1 MNMQGSTDHVAL
13 RFPRRSAGGA
23 KSNTVTSETQ
33 ASVQSAGREF
43 VITWMAG
50 IIMQHQEHHIMF
62 MDFCEDRHSLLEDDS
77 PTEMMMMMKKEHKD
91 AELDKKIEA
100 LRKKNEALMKRYQEV
115 EEDKKRAEQEG
126 MSLHSRKGKTDDLSI
141 TINKSSNDQRVV
153 TKRSGP
159 GGLRDGEQEKDPGS
173 SVFSIGRGKRRQLL
187 VTTSGNIKGEGV
199 RRKKG
204 QKPSRESSEVEVL
217 CRGRAGVQQHTRNTA
232 SSVCKESPGVFSSGP
247 LSLICVFVQDDAE
260 KPDQWSRCEDSYVV
274 PVTEAV
280 ADLNLVTSKEEQ
292 LEYLRWKKEREE
304 IDRERV
310 ARHKNA
316 KGQWRRAWDME
327 KTDLMFSEKEHG
339 GRNTR
344 RGNMKAE
351 ESRGGQQASDRKR
364 KCVPVV
370 GSKAKGKDRLTGRA
384 RRWDAKEQ
392 EEHLQ
397 VYPESS
403 LQEFLEELDAL
414 CAPEVENINPETDI
428 ENTKPRAS
436 KDSFKTT
443 EVKPPDGTEEQNGC
457 VSTESALKATE
468 KKVRFSEIHD
478 KNGTETTLQVKNS
491 PVEDDR
497 RTLARDHSECVPEE
511 TKPVSPEQ
519 ENPVDKL
526 NPLTEGS
533 EELCPKAGD
542 VRISAEPDENQP
554 VEHSKSCSNRGNEEL
569 MDSSLS
575 VLNLEPAESL
585 PDHSTGADLARE
597 NGKVV

>member
-1 MNMQGSTDHVAL
+1 
-13 RFPRRSAGGA
+13 
-23 KSNTVTSETQ
+23 
-33 ASVQSAGREF
+33 
-43 VITWMAG
+43 MAG

-187 VTTSGNIKGEGV
+187 VTTSGNIKGKRVFGE
-199 RRKKG
+199 RKDRNRPVSPARLK
-204 QKPSRESSEVEVL
+204 SCAEEELESNNT
-217 CRGRAGVQQHTRNTA
+217 RGTQRAQSAKRVP
-232 SSVCKESPGVFSSGP
+232 E
-247 LSLICVFVQDDAE
+247 DDAE

-327 KTDLMFSEKEHG
+327 KTDLMFSEKEHGGTSNRG

>member
-1 MNMQGSTDHVAL
+1 
-13 RFPRRSAGGA
+13 
-23 KSNTVTSETQ
+23 
-33 ASVQSAGREF
+33 
-43 VITWMAG
+43 
-50 IIMQHQEHHIMF
+50 MQHQEHHIMF
-62 MDFCEDRHSLLEDDS
+62 MDFCEDGHCLLEDDS

-126 MSLHSRKGKTDDLSI
+126 MLLHSRKGKADDLTI

-187 VTTSGNIKGEGV
+187 VTTSGNIKGKRVFGE
-199 RRKKG
+199 RKDRNRPVSPARLK
-204 QKPSRESSEVEVL
+204 SCVEEELESSNT
-217 CRGRAGVQQHTRNTA
+217 RGKQSTKRV
-232 SSVCKESPGVFSSGP
+232 P
-247 LSLICVFVQDDAE
+247 QDDAGT
-260 KPDQWSRCEDSYVV
+260 PDQWSRCEDSYVA
-274 PVTEAV
+274 PVTEAI
-280 ADLNLVTSKEEQ
+280 ADLNLVSSQEEQ

-339 GRNTR
+339 GASNRGGRNTR
-344 RGNMKAE
+344 RGNTRVE

-397 VYPESS
+397 VYPESG

-414 CAPEVENINPETDI
+414 CAPEVESVSPETDL

-436 KDSFKTT
+436 EDSR
-443 EVKPPDGTEEQNGC
+443 EPSV
-457 VSTESALKATE
+457 LKATE
-468 KKVRFSEIHD
+468 KKVRFSENSD
-478 KNGTETTLQVKNS
+478 TNGTETPSQVKNG
-491 PVEDDR
+491 PVGEDR
-497 RTLARDHSECVPEE
+497 QTLARDGAECTPEE
-511 TKPVSPEQ
+511 SEER
-519 ENPVDKL
+519 ENRVHRL
-526 NPLTEGS
+526 SPLTEGS
-533 EELCPKAGD
+533 EAPRPKPGD
-542 VRISAEPDENQP
+542 VRISAEPDEKQ
-554 VEHSKSCSNRGNEEL
+554 HTKSCSNRGNEEL

-575 VLNLEPAESL
+575 VLSLESSESL

>member
-1 MNMQGSTDHVAL
+1 
-13 RFPRRSAGGA
+13 
-23 KSNTVTSETQ
+23 
-33 ASVQSAGREF
+33 
-43 VITWMAG
+43 MAG

-62 MDFCEDRHSLLEDDS
+62 MDFCEDRHYLLEDDS

-126 MSLHSRKGKTDDLSI
+126 MSLHSRKGKTDDLTI

-153 TKRSGP
+153 AKRSGP

-173 SVFSIGRGKRRQLL
+173 GVFSIGRGKRRQLL
-187 VTTSGNIKGEGV
+187 VTTSANIKGKRVFGE
-199 RRKKG
+199 RKDRNRPVSPARLK
-204 QKPSRESSEVEVL
+204 SCAEEELESNNT
-217 CRGRAGVQQHTRNTA
+217 RGKQRPQSAKRVT
-232 SSVCKESPGVFSSGP
+232 E
-247 LSLICVFVQDDAE
+247 DDSE
-260 KPDQWSRCEDSYVV
+260 KPDQWSQYEDSYVV

-316 KGQWRRAWDME
+316 RGQWRRAWDME

-339 GRNTR
+339 ATSNRGGRNTR
-344 RGNMKAE
+344 RGNMRAE
-351 ESRGGQQASDRKR
+351 ESRVRQQASDRKR
-364 KCVPVV
+364 KCVPVE

-403 LQEFLEELDAL
+403 LQEFLEELDCL
-414 CAPEVENINPETDI
+414 CAPEVENVNPETDI

-436 KDSFKTT
+436 EDSFKTT
-443 EVKPPDGTEEQNGC
+443 GVKTPDGTAEQNGR
-457 VSTESALKATE
+457 VATESALKATE
-468 KKVRFSEIHD
+468 KKVRFSENHD
-478 KNGTETTLQVKNS
+478 RNGTEKTSQVKNG
-491 PVEDDR
+491 PVEEDS
-497 RTLARDHSECVPEE
+497 RTLERDDSECIPEE
-511 TKPVSPEQ
+511 TKPASPER
-519 ENPVDKL
+519 ENPVEKL

-533 EELCPKAGD
+533 ATEAGEASHPKAGD

-554 VEHSKSCSNRGNEEL
+554 VEHSKSCSNRGNGTRTSVTGSIE
-569 MDSSLS
+569 SSGW
-575 VLNLEPAESL
+575 VTE
-585 PDHSTGADLARE
+585 
-597 NGKVV
+597 V

>member
-1 MNMQGSTDHVAL
+1 MLIMACSCAVRCTNACGV
-13 RFPRRSAGGA
+13 
-23 KSNTVTSETQ
+23 KETFQ
-33 ASVQSAGREF
+33 
-43 VITWMAG
+43 
-50 IIMQHQEHHIMF
+50 
-62 MDFCEDRHSLLEDDS
+62 L
-77 PTEMMMMMKKEHKD
+77 TEMMMMMKKEHKD

-126 MSLHSRKGKTDDLSI
+126 MALHSRKGKTDDLII

-159 GGLRDGEQEKDPGS
+159 GGLRDGEQEKDQGS
-173 SVFSIGRGKRRQLL
+173 GVFSIGRGKRLQLL
-187 VTTSGNIKGEGV
+187 VTTSANIKGKRVFGE
-199 RRKKG
+199 RKDRNQPVSPARLK
-204 QKPSRESSEVEVL
+204 SCAEEELESSNT
-217 CRGRAGVQQHTRNTA
+217 RGKQRPQSAKRVT
-232 SSVCKESPGVFSSGP
+232 E
-247 LSLICVFVQDDAE
+247 DDSE
-260 KPDQWSRCEDSYVV
+260 KPDQWSQCEDSYVV

-304 IDRERV
+304 IDCERV

-316 KGQWRRAWDME
+316 RGQWRRAWDME
-327 KTDLMFSEKEHG
+327 KTDLMFSEKEHAATSNRG

-344 RGNMKAE
+344 RGNMRAE
-351 ESRGGQQASDRKR
+351 ESRVRQQASDRKR
-364 KCVPVV
+364 KCVPVEC
-370 GSKAKGKDRLTGRA
+370 SKATGKDRLTGRA

-397 VYPESS
+397 VYPKSS

-414 CAPEVENINPETDI
+414 CAPEVENVNPETGI

-436 KDSFKTT
+436 EDSSKTT
-443 EVKPPDGTEEQNGC
+443 VVKTPDGTAEQNGR

-468 KKVRFSEIHD
+468 KKVWFSENHD
-478 KNGTETTLQVKNS
+478 RNGTEKTSQVKNG
-491 PVEDDR
+491 PVEEDS
-497 RTLARDHSECVPEE
+497 RTLERDHSECIPEE
-511 TKPVSPEQ
+511 TKPASPDR
-519 ENPVDKL
+519 ENPVEKL
-526 NPLTEGS
+526 NPLTEAGEAS
-533 EELCPKAGD
+533 CPKAGD

-585 PDHSTGADLARE
+585 PDRSTSDDMARE